1 MIVQPN
7 AEHCL
12 LFSYKKETF
21 MLIYKNVVFPTELKI
36 LIIIMIM
43 YNLETTFSQHILDLD
58 EMSFI
63 ISAR

>member
-7 AEHCL
+7 AVHCL

-21 MLIYKNVVFPTELKI
+21 TLIYKNLVFPTELNI
-36 LIIIMIM
+36 LIIIMFM
-43 YNLETTFSQHILDLD
+43 YNLERNVSQHILDLD
-58 EMSFI
+58 KMSFI